1 VEKLSRLL
9 LQRKTTRPRFRLPL
23 TCEQAYSVLL
33 GAYKAEVEYRNRKF
47 IKDENC
53 LASIAK
59 FAKVLTAE
67 RPKFGIMLCGTC
79 GNGKTTLVH
88 AFRSALN
95 YLNDIQLFEESKG
108 IVVLGAKDIVAQSKD
123 YGRFKTIED
132 YEMLAIDDMGREPK
146 EVLDY
151 GNVLSP
157 IIDLLEH
164 RYNEQLFTLITT
176 NLNAE
181 QIRERY
187 KARIADRFNE
197 MLEVIVFE
205 DGSFRTRNNA

>member
-1 VEKLSRLL
+1 
-9 LQRKTTRPRFRLPL
+9 
-23 TCEQAYSVLL
+23 
-33 GAYKAEVEYRNRKF
+33 
-47 IKDENC
+47 
-53 LASIAK
+53 
-59 FAKVLTAE
+59 
-67 RPKFGIMLCGTC
+67 
-79 GNGKTTLVH
+79 
-88 AFRSALN
+88 
-95 YLNDIQLFEESKG
+95 
-108 IVVLGAKDIVAQSKD
+108 
-123 YGRFKTIED
+123 
-132 YEMLAIDDMGREPK
+132 
-146 EVLDY
+146 
-151 GNVLSP
+151 VLSP